1 MPSLVIYGSVSM
13 GHHPRG
19 TAAKILQR
27 HISPDLLF
35 GLPYY
40 TYMFPESKVSMQT
53 DAAETV

>member
-1 MPSLVIYGSVSM
+1 M